1 MLQRLL
7 CLLVGYLCGG
17 FLTAELVARA
27 RTGKSAAALGTG
39 NPGMANLAHELGKG
53 WGLCRALFPALGG
66 LSGLWAGLGA
76 VLGHNFPFW
85 RGFRGGKGVAVTCA
99 ALILFSPLWGTA
111 ACLSGL
117 AVTLLSGWL
126 PLGAVVIPAL
136 FVPPAFL
143 CRGREAGLLALILA
157 LIMLSRHIRGLG
169 RILRGEEERKFRG
182 R

>member
-7 CLLVGYLCGG
+7 CLLVGYLCGC

-27 RTGKSAAALGTG
+27 RTGKSAVALGTG

-53 WGLCRALFPALGG
+53 WGAVVLAGDIAKTALAFGLCRALFPALGG

-85 RGFRGGKGVAVTCA
+85 RGFRGGKGV
-99 ALILFSPLWGTA
+99 
-111 ACLSGL
+111 